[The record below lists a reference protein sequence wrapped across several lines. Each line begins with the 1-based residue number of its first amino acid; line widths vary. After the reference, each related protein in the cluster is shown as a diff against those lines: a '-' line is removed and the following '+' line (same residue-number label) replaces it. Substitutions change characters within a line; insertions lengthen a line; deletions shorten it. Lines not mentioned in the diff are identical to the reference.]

1 MKLGF
6 SLIIKGDER
15 LESKLK
21 HAIEDNPRLHVELI
35 EAFTAA
41 VVRKLSITNE
51 DNISIESFRAAKIEE
66 GKP

>member
-21 HAIEDNPRLHVELI
+21 QAIEGNPRLHVELI

-41 VVRKLSITNE
+41 VVRKLNIKNE
-51 DNISIESFRAAKIEE
+51 DNISIESFRAARIEE
-66 GKP
+66 ENP